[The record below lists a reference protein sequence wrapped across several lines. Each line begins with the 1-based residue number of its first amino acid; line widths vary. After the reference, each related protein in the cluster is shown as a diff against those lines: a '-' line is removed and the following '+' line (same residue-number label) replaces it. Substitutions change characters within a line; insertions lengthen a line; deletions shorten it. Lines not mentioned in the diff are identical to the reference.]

1 MMFPK
6 AFNIRDHFTKR
17 SIPENAAN
25 VYHTTQYD
33 NDIAPSIE
41 DRRFIEI
48 VGKGIYKNDPG
59 NWEMRLP
66 FSYRKVSIPS
76 KRGYALRRFNGQ
88 LRTHNANHK
97 WSKMLDNGPAV
108 SVPER
113 EICFRK
119 TLDECGT
126 HLISEFTIQKKTR
139 PDSSHIQPFRSVPR
153 EVSQPC
159 IPHWPPNK
167 QSCWSLICFRH
178 GDVASTCDVEQMLY
192 SFHIST
198 RFYVSWPPCMLLETK
213 GQNLAHELLVIWMS
227 EVSAIVSAHSI
238 TTIPSDSDEPLAPI
252 DTLHVANSEDP
263 PVRSSPRKNASQ
275 NLYAHQADQF
285 WSRSRGEYLQN
296 LQVRTKYNW
305 ERRNLVAGEMVTL
318 KDKQTH
324 RNN

>member
-1 MMFPK
+1 MIQGTGK
-6 AFNIRDHFTKR
+6 CASHSAIVRCLYRAK
-17 SIPENAAN
+17 
-25 VYHTTQYD
+25 
-33 NDIAPSIE
+33 E
-41 DRRFIEI
+41 DTHSDASM
-48 VGKGIYKNDPG
+48 GY
-59 NWEMRLP
+59 
-66 FSYRKVSIPS
+66 
-76 KRGYALRRFNGQ
+76 YAL
-88 LRTHNANHK
+88 LNANHK

-126 HLISEFTIQKKTR
+126 HLISEFTIKKKNR

-324 RNN
+324 RNNWPLGLVLDRRKSPKGDCADLQG